1 MLTASTAVTLA
12 RVTAGG
18 RTTAAVDLRG
28 GGLRAL
34 VVDGVPLVETYPEG
48 APAPQCAGAVLF
60 PWPNRV
66 RDGRWTQRGV
76 THQLPVN
83 EPGLGHAGHGLVGG
97 TLFAARA
104 RARDRVTV
112 VGSVTAPPGY
122 PFSLTLAVTYELT
135 PRGLT
140 VTSQVCNDSP
150 VPAPVALGAHPYLRI
165 GDVPTE
171 DLVLRVPAD
180 THLPL
185 DERLIPR
192 DAAGVDGTAFDL
204 RRGRRLGTD
213 DLHACFAVTPGSSTT
228 VTAPDGRALEL
239 WADDDFAYRQVYV
252 SRAYPAPGDES
263 SRRALAVEP
272 MTAPGDAL
280 NSGTGLRWVPPGGRW
295 RLAWGIKA
303 SLG

>member
-1 MLTASTAVTLA
+1 MATTGSP
-12 RVTAGG
+12 
-18 RTTAAVDLRG
+18 TTAALDLRG

-34 VVDGVPLVETYPEG
+34 VVDGVTIVETYPEG
-48 APAPQCAGAVLF
+48 TPAPQCAGAVLF

-83 EPGLGHAGHGLVGG
+83 EPALGHASHGLVSG
-97 TLFAARA
+97 TLFAVRA
-104 RARDRVTV
+104 RGRGRVTL
-112 VGSVTAPPGY
+112 VGSVSAGPGY

-135 PRGLT
+135 PHGLT
-140 VTSQVCNDSP
+140 VTSQVRNDSR

-180 THLPL
+180 TYLPL
-185 DERLIPR
+185 DERLVPR
-192 DAAGVDGTAFDL
+192 DTAGVDGTAFDL

-213 DLHACFAVTPGSSTT
+213 DLHACFALTRGSATT

-239 WADDDFAYRQVYV
+239 WADDGFAYLQVYV
-252 SRAYPAPGDES
+252 SPAYPTLGDGS
-263 SRRALAVEP
+263 SWRALAVEP

-295 RLAWGIKA
+295 RLAWGIRA
-303 SLG
+303 RLS